1 MNTTELET
9 IIRNILREQMMPTAS
24 QTQRNGIFQAVDDAV
39 CAAHQAFCAFNS
51 AHLKPAVP
59 LSTPFA
65 KSYPPALPNWQKR
78 ALSKR
83 GWEIK
88 KISI

>member
-24 QTQRNGIFQAVDDAV
+24 QTQRNGIFQTVDDAV
-39 CAAHQAFCAFNS
+39 CAAHQAFLRFQQCPLKTRS
-51 AHLKPAVP
+51 AIINAIREE
-59 LSTPFA
+59 LS
-65 KSYPPALPNWQKR
+65 PALPNWQKR

>member
-9 IIRNILREQMMPTAS
+9 IIRNILREQMMP
-24 QTQRNGIFQAVDDAV
+24 
-39 CAAHQAFCAFNS
+39 
-51 AHLKPAVP
+51 

-65 KSYPPALPNWQKR
+65 KNYPPALPNWQKR